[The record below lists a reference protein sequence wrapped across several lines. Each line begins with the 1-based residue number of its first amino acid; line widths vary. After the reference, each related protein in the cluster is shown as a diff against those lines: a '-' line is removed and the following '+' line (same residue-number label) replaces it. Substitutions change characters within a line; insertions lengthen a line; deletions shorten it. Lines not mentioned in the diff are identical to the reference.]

1 MHSTPMLFVR
11 DVRASAAWYGGLL
24 GVTSDHDRDD
34 FDRIIDGDN
43 VLLMLHRWD
52 HAEHGM
58 PARPADAETGLGIMV
73 WITVPDLDR
82 VHAKARDMGT
92 EIVSEPQRNP
102 LAGWREFTLR
112 DPDGY
117 LIAFVAW

>member
-11 DVRASAAWYGGLL
+11 DVRASAAWYVALL
-24 GVTSDHDRDD
+24 GAATDHDRDD
-34 FDRIIDGDN
+34 FDRIVSGDE

-58 PARPADAETGLGIMV
+58 PARPADAEPGLGVMV

-82 VHAKARDMGT
+82 VHDQARGMGAQ
-92 EIVSEPQRNP
+92 IVSGPQRNP

-112 DPDGY
+112 DRDGY
-117 LIAFVAW
+117 RVAFVQW

>member
-1 MHSTPMLFVR
+1 MQSTPMLFVR
-11 DVRASAAWYGGLL
+11 DVRASAAWYRELL
-24 GVTSDHDRDD
+24 GATTDHDRDD
-34 FDRIIDGDN
+34 FDRVVSGDE
-43 VLLMLHRWD
+43 VLVMLHRWD

-58 PARPADAETGLGIMV
+58 PARPPGQQAGLGLMV

-82 VHAKARDMGT
+82 IHVRAQSMGSD
-92 EIVSEPQRNP
+92 IVSEPHRNP

-117 LIAFVAW
+117 RIAFVAW

>member
-1 MHSTPMLFVR
+1 MHSTPMLFVS
-11 DVRASAAWYGGLL
+11 DVRASGAWYCRLL
-24 GVTSDHDRDD
+24 GATTDHDRDD
-34 FDRIIDGDN
+34 FDRVMSGDQ

-58 PARPADAETGLGIMV
+58 PARPPGAEPGLGLMV
-73 WITVPDLDR
+73 WITVPDLDG
-82 VHAKARDMGT
+82 VHERAQSMGS
-92 EIVSEPQRNP
+92 EIVAAPQRNP

-117 LIAFVAW
+117 RIAFVAW